1 MTINLNEL
9 KRLAEE
15 ANLRG
20 EVWYNEQD
28 LPKMLEPEDHALIA
42 AANPSTIL
50 ALIERIQEAETRN
63 ALQQRALDSIRNEAL
78 EEAAEICETAPDGLQ
93 DSSFNGAARA
103 IRALK
108 STAKCAGGK
117 NG

>member
-1 MTINLNEL
+1 MTLNLNEL

-15 ANLRG
+15 ATSGPWADCLTGIQIR
-20 EVWYNEQD
+20 V
-28 LPKMLEPEDHALIA
+28 
-42 AANPSTIL
+42 NPATIL

-78 EEAAEICETAPDGLQ
+78 EEAAEICETAPDYLQ
-93 DSSFNGAARA
+93 DSSFDGAARA

-108 STAKCAGGK
+108 SATRGEGDL
-117 NG
+117 